1 MNLIIVKDYQ
11 EMSQRAAHLVAAQ
24 LLNKPDSILG
34 LATGDT
40 PKGLYRSLIKYYEEG
55 FITFKQAIAFN
66 LDEYVGLPSTHAQS
80 YQTFMKQN
88 LFEFVDFSAEKCFI
102 PQGDTGNPETEALRY
117 EALIEQS
124 GGIDL
129 QILGIGRNGHIGFN
143 EPGSNFEAYTHVVEL
158 DERTVVDNA
167 RFFETIEEV
176 PRKAISMGIK
186 TIMKSKKII
195 LLASGASK
203 GEALYQ
209 MMHGKITPELPA
221 SVLQLHPNV
230 TVICDEQAAERLKK

>member
-1 MNLIIVKDYQ
+1 MNLIIVKDYS

-24 LLNKPDSILG
+24 LLSKPDSILG

-55 FITFKQAIAFN
+55 VISFKQAMAFN
-66 LDEYVGLPSTHAQS
+66 LDEYVGLASEHAQS
-80 YQTFMKQN
+80 YRSFMKQN
-88 LFEFVDFSAEKCFI
+88 LFDFVDFLPEKCFI
-102 PQGDTGNPETEALRY
+102 PQGDASNPEKEAMRY
-117 EALIEQS
+117 EALIDQS

-158 DERTVVDNA
+158 DSRTVVDNA
-167 RFFETIEEV
+167 RFFDSIEEV

-209 MMHGKITPELPA
+209 MMYGKITPELPA

-230 TVICDEQAAERLKK
+230 TVICDEAASEKLLK